1 MWGLIKGG
9 IATNIVPPKV
19 ILEGE
24 VRSHKPEKLEAQT
37 EKISTAF
44 QNTIA
49 DISPQSGL
57 ARLNIDIKEDYPLMY
72 VSEAHPLIKLLQKA
86 GKQIGMEMHLKISG
100 GGSDANIFNSI
111 NIPSVIIGTG
121 MKNVHTCQEYIS
133 LYDMVKTV
141 NILLQMIMME

>member
-1 MWGLIKGG
+1 
-9 IATNIVPPKV
+9 
-19 ILEGE
+19 
-24 VRSHKPEKLEAQT
+24 
-37 EKISTAF
+37 
-44 QNTIA
+44 
-49 DISPQSGL
+49 
-57 ARLNIDIKEDYPLMY
+57 
-72 VSEAHPLIKLLQKA
+72 QKA